1 MVKVDGEVIVKAD
14 YRSFEVPLTA
24 TTGGN
29 NCIIAH
35 VDNSRASGPVL
46 ANANKV
52 LRHAPTVAEFLYLP

>member
-1 MVKVDGEVIVKAD
+1 
-14 YRSFEVPLTA
+14 LTA